1 MIDGFQNRFGTGR
14 FGEKTLYACFFGA
27 DAFGI
32 VAAAGEDDDGQV
44 LVLPHGADVLE
55 QSDAIHAGHGN
66 IEDGEIGAFFMKNVQ
81 RGFAVPGGEGFV
93 PGFVEGVIE
102 NTLIIGLVIND
113 EDAGFAHG

>member
-1 MIDGFQNRFGTGR
+1 M
-14 FGEKTLYACFFGA
+14 YACFFGA

-44 LVLPHGADVLE
+44 FVLLHGADMLE
-55 QSDAIHAGHGN
+55 QGDAVHAGHGN
-66 IEDGEIGAFFMKNVQ
+66 IEDGKIGAFFIEKIK

-102 NTLIIGLVIND
+102 NALVVWFVIND